1 MVHGLKLRLAPTIAA
16 VALFAVSAFGAQD
29 SSGINARLF
38 GYGSYE
44 FGQIVKG
51 QYAWATNFSG
61 TNKGRLDHY
70 WNQQAL
76 LQMGVAVK
84 VNNGLGMILA
94 GEGSM
99 SFPYSLPSDGSGFG
113 FDYLQA
119 RFKWYPSQ
127 LEGDYSIGD
136 ANDPYLKI
144 GVGYFPFKYNPDA
157 RNFGDYLLR
166 INSYPQYLP
175 TTFDA
180 CYTRLMGLDIKGKFF
195 SSLQGDV
202 LLTSETYL
210 WPLRDFS
217 LTFLISYNLFK
228 FADFGAGIMGARL
241 FSVDDQMTNPPV
253 GVQEQGCDF
262 TFASTKVMLRA
273 ALDFKRFMPFDFW
286 GQNDLRLYGEA
297 CFNGLKNYPMDS
309 QYASSA
315 FYPGYNDLLKRLPIS
330 MGFNIPT
337 LKILDVLSI
346 EAEWWDNN
354 FANSYWSVY
363 PTIGGYKELPN
374 PTKYS
379 VMLQQGHRIDPYGG
393 AWHWSAYA
401 KKILFN
407 NAKLVFQVARDHT
420 ILPTTLTGA
429 TNGDAEEAMDGLGN
443 WGWMAKIEYGF

>member
-1 MVHGLKLRLAPTIAA
+1 MLVLGIGIG
-16 VALFAVSAFGAQD
+16 VVFASDEAD
-29 SSGINARLF
+29 SSGITTRFF
-38 GYGSYE
+38 GMGSYE
-44 FGQIVKG
+44 FGQIVMG
-51 QYAWATNFSG
+51 QYAWAKNITE

-70 WNQQAL
+70 WNQQGL
-76 LQMGVAVK
+76 LQIGVAVK
-84 VNNGLGMILA
+84 GNKGLSMILA
-94 GEGSM
+94 GEGAM
-99 SFPYSLPSDGSGFG
+99 LFPYSLPSDGSGFG

-127 LEGDYSIGD
+127 LEGDYSLGD
-136 ANDPYLKI
+136 ADNPYLKL

-180 CYTRLMGLDIKGKFF
+180 CYTRLLGFHATSKPLP
-195 SSLQGDV
+195 SLQADF

-217 LTFLISYNLFK
+217 LSLLVNYNLMK
-228 FADFGAGIMGARL
+228 FADFGAGIMGARV
-241 FSVDDQMTNPPV
+241 FAVDDQMTNPPP

-262 TFASTKVMLRA
+262 TFASTKLMFRV
-273 ALDFKRFMPFDFW
+273 ALDFKRFMPFEFW
-286 GQNDLRLYGEA
+286 GPNDFRLYGEA
-297 CFNGLKNYPMDS
+297 CLNGLKNYPMDS
-309 QYASSA
+309 IYASTSA
-315 FYPGYNDLLKRLPIS
+315 FYPGYNDILKRIPVS

-337 LKILDVLSI
+337 FKVLDVLSL

-393 AWHWSAYA
+393 AWHWSVYA
-401 KKILFN
+401 KKTLFN

-420 ILPTTLTGA
+420 ILTTTLTGA
-429 TNGDAEEAMDGLGN
+429 TNGDAEEAMDGFRN